1 MIGNDLINLIKIN
14 KLVKKEGQG
23 YISKFDVE
31 CPKELP
37 KKHSNLPFLSERLK
51 IRKVGKL
58 IPNLQEKQTNVKRI
72 KKSESS
78 WL

>member
-1 MIGNDLINLIKIN
+1 MFSIFRVKEPLKIDNDLINLIKIN

-23 YISKFDVE
+23 YILKFDIE

-51 IRKVGKL
+51 IRKVEKL
-58 IPNLQEKQTNVKRI
+58 IPNLQKNRRM
-72 KKSESS
+72 
-78 WL
+78 